1 MNLSRQ
7 QALGPQQCASGKSFL
22 YNVQVV
28 QNRTTRKQ
36 RQSKLKNPT
45 LAGISLTSLLT
56 KVRKR
61 ASGTVLS
68 QPWEGTT
75 KDMFF
80 RMSGFSGEG
89 SRMCCAGQAMHIVK
103 IVGTELL
110 QCLRMLGF
118 PS

>member
-22 YNVQVV
+22 YNAV
-28 QNRTTRKQ
+28 K
-36 RQSKLKNPT
+36 KLKNPT

-89 SRMCCAGQAMHIVK
+89 SRMCCAGQAMHSQDCRDRTSTVPANAW
-103 IVGTELL
+103 
-110 QCLRMLGF
+110 F
-118 PS
+118 PLVMWWQG